1 MPRGVSRARL
11 HTVMSHLRASARRRA
26 RRAVLTVHPSAFSG
40 RTGSPADF
48 ASWVER
54 GMGRQES
61 LVPDLWKT
69 RADLPID
76 TNSRVGV
83 VLHVYYPELLD
94 EIVGQLTAIPV
105 TFDLIVTNASGHA
118 IAIDRGKLPRLSNLL
133 VLDVENHGRDIL
145 PLVQVVNAGL
155 LDPYQ
160 VILKLHTK
168 RSEWRAGHRGL
179 PGTGAEWRGELLN
192 SLLGDVA
199 NVASILNAFAG
210 SSRLGLVTSD
220 GSVLDVEFWG
230 DNQAA
235 TATLL
240 RRLEL
245 DLPGRGL
252 EFAAGSMYW
261 IRGFL
266 LQGLR
271 ALNLSG
277 LDFET
282 EDGQVNGTTAHA
294 IERLIGLVTVEAG
307 CTLAER
313 SAVPPAPA
321 DVLEWQRFEIGH
333 EAPPRLRVVPF
344 YLPQFHPIP
353 ENDLWWG
360 EGFTEWT
367 NVKAAKPVYLGHDQP
382 KLPSDQAFYDL
393 RDPETVARQAALA
406 NAAGVEGFMYY
417 HYWFAGKQLLE
428 RPILDRLA
436 GDVKLPFCLMWA
448 NENWTRRWDGRE
460 SDVLIGQ
467 NYDDVPASRFIEDV
481 MPILQDPRYMRIDGR
496 PILAVYR
503 PAQIP
508 DLEAVIGAWREAVRH
523 NGLGELFLMMV
534 DVAKQFH
541 GIDQDPHSVGL
552 DGTLSFPPHNA
563 LWEWVP
569 DEPEGTNREFSGRIL
584 SYRALANDAI
594 RKLEA
599 GLPENCFPGVMVNF
613 DNTARRQSN
622 PDIWYGSNPYTFR
635 RWLNAVATFA
645 AQRDS
650 DRRIVFVNAWN
661 EWAEGATLEPS
672 ARFGSSCLLAVRD
685 VSLN

>member
-1 MPRGVSRARL
+1 
-11 HTVMSHLRASARRRA
+11 
-26 RRAVLTVHPSAFSG
+26 
-40 RTGSPADF
+40 
-48 ASWVER
+48 
-54 GMGRQES
+54 MGRQEGPF
-61 LVPDLWKT
+61 PDSWKT
-69 RADLPID
+69 QSDLPID

-105 TFDLIVTNASGHA
+105 TFDLIVTNASGQA
-118 IAIDRGKLPRLSNLL
+118 IAIDHGKLPRLSNIV

-160 VILKLHTK
+160 VILKVHTK
-168 RSEWRAGHRGL
+168 RSDWRAGHGGL
-179 PGTGAEWRGELLN
+179 PGTGTEWRGELLN

-199 NVASILNAFAG
+199 NVARILNSFAT
-210 SSRLGLVTSD
+210 SSRLGLVTAD
-220 GSVLDVEFWG
+220 GSVLGPRFWG
-230 DNQAA
+230 DNQAV
-235 TATLL
+235 TASLL

-245 DLPGRGL
+245 DLREKEL
-252 EFAAGSMYW
+252 KFAAGSMYW

-271 ALNLSG
+271 ALNLSSM
-277 LDFET
+277 DFEP
-282 EDGQVNGTTAHA
+282 EDGQVNATTAHA

-313 SAVPPAPA
+313 SAVPPTPA
-321 DVLEWQRFEIGH
+321 DDLEWQRFEVGH
-333 EAPPRLRVVPF
+333 DVPPRLRVVPF

-382 KLPSDQAFYDL
+382 KLPADQVFYDL
-393 RDPETVARQAALA
+393 RHPETVARQAALA
-406 NAAGVEGFMYY
+406 SAAGVEGFMYY

-428 RPILDRLA
+428 QPILDRLA

-460 SDVLIGQ
+460 SDILIGQ

-481 MPILQDPRYMRIDGR
+481 MPILEDPRYMRIDGR

-508 DLEAVIGAWREAVRH
+508 DLPDVIDSWRETARRD
-523 NGLGELFLMMV
+523 GLGGLFLMMV

-541 GIDQDPHSVGL
+541 GIDKDPSLVRF
-552 DGTLSFPPHNA
+552 DGSLGFPPHNA
-563 LWEWVP
+563 LWQWVP
-569 DEPEGTNREFSGRIL
+569 DEPGGTQREFSGRIL

-594 RKLEA
+594 RKLKA
-599 GLPENCFPGVMVNF
+599 GLSENYFPGVMVNF
-613 DNTARRQSN
+613 DNTARRQLN
-622 PDIWYGSNPYTFR
+622 PDLWYGANPYTYR
-635 RWLNAVATFA
+635 RWLAAAAAAVSGRT
-645 AQRDS
+645 S
-650 DRRIVFVNAWN
+650 DRRMVFVNAWN

-672 ARFGSSCLLAVRD
+672 ARFGSTYLFAVRD
-685 VSLN
+685 VSLS